1 MEQDHKELLIGLI
14 GSTYGDLKQ
23 LDASIIGTSST
34 LNRRSDEVKNELAKV
49 INTIPQQPRPAPSY
63 NPPVNIVAPP
73 PPPSTVNLPFVAPV
87 APAPVEI
94 KQPDNDQLELNFD
107 RKVRY
112 EDIENKLID
121 MEVKLDKCIAIIETV
136 LREITNSPK
145 PKKKVSGSLDGSNL

>member
-14 GSTYGDLKQ
+14 GSTYGELKQ
-23 LDASIIGTSST
+23 LDASIIGSSGT

-49 INTIPQQPRPAPSY
+49 INTIPQQSRPAPSY
-63 NPPVNIVAPP
+63 N
-73 PPPSTVNLPFVAPV
+73 L
-87 APAPVEI
+87 PAPVTAPQPPPGAVHLPYIPQVETHI
-94 KQPDNDQLELNFD
+94 ENKQPDDDQLQFNFD

-112 EDIENKLID
+112 EDIENKLTD

-136 LREITNSPK
+136 LKEITNSPK

>member
-1 MEQDHKELLIGLI
+1 MDQDHKELLIGLI

-63 NPPVNIVAPP
+63 N
-73 PPPSTVNLPFVAPV
+73 LPAPV
-87 APAPVEI
+87 AAPQPPPGAVHIPYIPQVETHIEI
-94 KQPDNDQLELNFD
+94 KQPDNDQFEFNFD

-112 EDIENKLID
+112 EDIENKLAD
-121 MEVKLDKCIAIIETV
+121 MEVKLDKCIAIVEAV
-136 LREITNSPK
+136 LKELTNSPK
-145 PKKKVSGSLDGSNL
+145 PKKKVSGLLDGSNLL